1 VPINEGVRLPNAIWN
16 MGSLGSV
23 APVAP
28 ALTRLLSIGPG
39 TPPRLRIR
47 GGVFQ
52 GIARQLS
59 AVKGKAAFDPMFD
72 IDDDGRVINP

>member
-1 VPINEGVRLPNAIWN
+1 MEHGIAGKRCPGGP
-16 MGSLGSV
+16 SV
-23 APVAP
+23 
-28 ALTRLLSIGPG
+28 TRLLSIGPG

-52 GIARQLS
+52 RIAPQLS